1 MNQFLVPQ
9 FIDVEPKI
17 LGPLTLR
24 QFIIAVIGIVFA
36 VVSYKF
42 ADLALFIVELI
53 IIATLVI
60 LFAFIKIN
68 GQPFHFFLLNIFCVL
83 VGSNIRV
90 WTKNTDIVRAV
101 EMADDKKED
110 QVVQK
115 EEIKSQKLSELSL
128 LLDTGGAF
136 QGEVLNETN
145 QPITE
150 KEKNK

>member
-24 QFIIAVIGIVFA
+24 QFIILVIGIVFA
-36 VVSYKF
+36 VISYKF
-42 ADLALFIVELI
+42 ADLALFVVELI
-53 IIATLVI
+53 FIATLVI

-83 VGSNIRV
+83 VGSNINSV
-90 WTKNTDIVRAV
+90 HAV
-101 EMADDKKED
+101 EDKNDEKQEN
-110 QVVQK
+110 VIQK
-115 EEIKSQKLSELSL
+115 EEIKAQKLSELSL

-136 QGEVLNETN
+136 QGDVLNDVDKKDKEET
-145 QPITE
+145 
-150 KEKNK
+150 KNK